1 MRGDDEGEHIDMR
14 PLLRLGAWGL
24 CAVLALGSAV
34 FAGRT
39 ETGERRA
46 AAALVALRTAP
57 AELLARAPVQLAAQ
71 PSEAETRRL
80 SDAVR
85 TLTADRDRLAGRVAT
100 LERNLTDLTGSV
112 SKPSGERAAATSGP
126 PPTVASTPAAPAQPN
141 ETRPAPA
148 EAPAVAA
155 PASVP
160 AVRPGPS
167 AIVQSY
173 VRSTLNDPPPAETR
187 VAAAPAAAPTDSAR
201 TEFGIEL
208 AMSASPNT
216 LRSRWDAI
224 RTKHPAQLA
233 GLEPVVSARNSV
245 TRPGMVELHLVAA
258 PLPDA
263 TAATRL
269 CAALNAAGTRCQRA
283 AFDGQPLAQR

>member
-39 ETGERRA
+39 EIGERRA

-80 SDAVR
+80 SEAVR

-112 SKPSGERAAATSGP
+112 SKPSAERAPASGP

-141 ETRPAPA
+141 ETRPAAA

-160 AVRPGPS
+160 AARPAPS
-167 AIVQSY
+167 AVVQSY

-216 LRSRWDAI
+216 LRSRWAAI
-224 RTKHPAQLA
+224 RAKHPAQLA

-245 TRPGMVELHLVAA
+245 TRPGMVELHLVAG

-263 TAATRL
+263 VSATRL